1 MTALTPFD
9 EGYVAPEPV
18 QTTIDLDAQPFPDK
32 PAATRTRARAA
43 ASPAPKP
50 AAKPRRAPVEDDDA
64 EDLEPEPE
72 IQHPKEIA
80 DGIYFGMLD
89 DAYHAIERFSSSG
102 MQNMLVSPATFW
114 VNSWLNHHRVDRP
127 LKSRI
132 VGRAYHAARLEP
144 ALFERNYVR
153 APAKSDMPKGTLFTG
168 PDMGAALERLGA
180 PKSGSVRE
188 QADRLREWGYTG
200 SVWQWHLAA
209 WENAQAGRMGLAA
222 DVYDDIAEDM
232 KRIHSSPQIAALL
245 SGGAAE
251 VSVFWTCPRTGIK
264 MKARLDYLKALA
276 WIDFK
281 TFDNTRGKRLEQAI
295 ADAFRYNR
303 YYVQAVAYRDAVE
316 AIRNGLVD
324 IVGECAD
331 HERQLIA
338 EIQLSPS
345 PLDCFYVF
353 QEKGGV
359 PNILARRFKFN
370 DLPARHSLHAAGLS
384 ETAQRRI
391 EEVVGKPTAIMRK
404 ATVEIEYAKRL
415 YLGYSEIYEPGD
427 PWLPIEPVSDIGDED
442 FNSYWLEGKSE

>member
-1 MTALTPFD
+1 MAALTPFD

-18 QTTIDLDAQPFPDK
+18 QVTIDLDAQPFPDK

-43 ASPAPKP
+43 ASPKP
-50 AAKPRRAPVEDDDA
+50 AAHTRRAPVEDDD
-64 EDLEPEPE
+64 EQDLEPEPE

-89 DAYHAIERFSSSG
+89 DAYHAIERLSSSG

-144 ALFERNYVR
+144 ALFEKNYVR

-168 PDMGAALERLGA
+168 PDMGAALEALGA

-188 QADRLREWGYTG
+188 QANRLREWGYRG
-200 SVWQWHLAA
+200 SVWQWALAD
-209 WENAQAGRMGLAA
+209 WEAAQAGRMGLAA

-245 SGGAAE
+245 SDGAAE
-251 VSVFWTCPRTGIK
+251 VSVFWTCPRTKIP
-264 MKARLDYLKALA
+264 MKARLDYLKPLA
-276 WIDFK
+276 WVDFK

-324 IVGECAD
+324 IVGECAT
-331 HERQLIA
+331 HERDIVDA
-338 EIQLSPS
+338 IQLSPG

-359 PNILARRFKFN
+359 PNIVARRFKF
-370 DLPARHSLHAAGLS
+370 DELPALHTMHAAGLD
-384 ETAQRRI
+384 ERRAAAAAR
-391 EEVVGKPTAIMRK
+391 EVARPTGIMRK
-404 ATVEIEYAKRL
+404 ATVEIEHAKRL

-442 FNSYWLEGKSE
+442 FNSFWLEGRGE